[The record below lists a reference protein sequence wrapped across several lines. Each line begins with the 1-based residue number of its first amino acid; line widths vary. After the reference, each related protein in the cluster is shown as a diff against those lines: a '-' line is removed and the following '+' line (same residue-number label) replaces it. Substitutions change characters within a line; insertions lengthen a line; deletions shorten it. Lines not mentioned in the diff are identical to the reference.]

1 MPRANT
7 NRKIARTCDG
17 MRKEYDFTTGAVT
30 GKYAARYDR
39 MRLKVTLDPEVA
51 RAFPDSTAVNEALRT
66 LMRLRATTTRR
77 PRPKQRKSDARQS
90 RAA

>member
-1 MPRANT
+1 MPRTAKT
-7 NRKIARTCDG
+7 DPSDD
-17 MRKEYDFTTGAVT
+17 MLPEYDFSGAVT
-30 GKYAARYDR
+30 GKYATRYEH

-66 LMRLRATTTRR
+66 LMRLRTVTNAK
-77 PRPKQRKSDARQS
+77 PRPKPRKSDGRRS